1 MRINPVR
8 FKHLSLANMVV
19 AGLVAT
25 LAMPVFASSDEAWA
39 DHDRKVAQKCTA
51 ASGLMNA
58 VVSSKPILF
67 DDTVGYTAITL
78 RGHLKPVAGSQ
89 PKATATQEKLCL
101 YMRKTGK
108 VHVADIS
115 AATR

>member
-1 MRINPVR
+1 MGFNQLLLIRKAAITG
-8 FKHLSLANMVV
+8 LLA
-19 AGLVAT
+19 A

-39 DHDRKVAQKCTA
+39 EHDRKVSQKCTA
-51 ASGLMNA
+51 ASGLINT

-101 YMRKTGK
+101 YMRKTGQ
-108 VHVADIS
+108 VHIADIS
-115 AATR
+115 PATR

>member
-1 MRINPVR
+1 MDFNP
-8 FKHLSLANMVV
+8 LSLIQKV
-19 AGLVAT
+19 AITGLFSVIA
-25 LAMPVFASSDEAWA
+25 LPVFASSDEAWA
-39 DHDRKVAQKCTA
+39 EHDRKVTQKCTA

-67 DDTVGYTAITL
+67 DDTVGYTAITV
-78 RGHLKPVAGSQ
+78 RGHLKPLAGSA

-101 YMRKTGK
+101 YMRKTGQ
-108 VHVADIS
+108 VHIADIS

>member
-1 MRINPVR
+1 MG
-8 FKHLSLANMVV
+8 FKQLSLIRKA
-19 AGLVAT
+19 AITGLLAA

-39 DHDRKVAQKCTA
+39 EHDRKVSQKCTS

-58 VVSSKPILF
+58 VVSTKPILF
-67 DDTVGYTAITL
+67 DDTVGYTAVII

-101 YMRKTGK
+101 YMRKTGQ
-108 VHVADIS
+108 VRIAEIS
-115 AATR
+115 PASR